1 MSSSSS
7 SSSNTPA
14 FKEVPHVDVYNRDA
28 ARRDPAAFWRSK
40 EQLTRE
46 KWIALAEF
54 KLLQERLGQCYFNA
68 GVNHFVECKPLV
80 EEYARRLANPDF
92 ADPINGVA
100 KLGQKSIDQHI

>member
-54 KLLQERLGQCYFNA
+54 KLL
-68 GVNHFVECKPLV
+68 
-80 EEYARRLANPDF
+80 
-92 ADPINGVA
+92 
-100 KLGQKSIDQHI
+100 